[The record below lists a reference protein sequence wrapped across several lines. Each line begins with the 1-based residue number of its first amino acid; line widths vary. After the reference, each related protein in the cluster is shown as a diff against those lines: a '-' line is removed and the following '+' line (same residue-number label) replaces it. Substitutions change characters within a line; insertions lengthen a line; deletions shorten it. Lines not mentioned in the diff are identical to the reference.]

1 MIKNCV
7 LCDIDG
13 TIAHEALNDAG
24 VPIRGW
30 YDYGL
35 VHTDV
40 FDDVVFNMVNA
51 IHWAHDAHIVFLT
64 ARVADSFDVTLQWLA
79 SKLEEYGLRHNIE
92 YTLIMRDKEDERCDT
107 VFKADA
113 IHNIVLKTFDK
124 IVCAFEDRPLVVD
137 AYNDMGIK
145 TIAVA
150 DQRRKF

>member
-1 MIKNCV
+1 
-7 LCDIDG
+7 
-13 TIAHEALNDAG
+13 
-24 VPIRGW
+24 
-30 YDYGL
+30 
-35 VHTDV
+35 
-40 FDDVVFNMVNA
+40 
-51 IHWAHDAHIVFLT
+51 
-64 ARVADSFDVTLQWLA
+64 
-79 SKLEEYGLRHNIE
+79 
-92 YTLIMRDKEDERCDT
+92 MRDKEDERCDT